1 MPNLED
7 CLSWVPFPS
16 PAGTPIWRHTAI
28 LVQSRWIDDKSR
40 IAALTT
46 CVQLC
51 PAGTLCFGPTS
62 SGPLAKGSPHCVSQE
77 SKTVAAV
84 PVAIK
89 VFGPLE
95 QILTPGGLFLR
106 KKK

>member
-40 IAALTT
+40 IAALTA

-51 PAGTLCFGPTS
+51 PAGGPTS
-62 SGPLAKGSPHCVSQE
+62 LGHFAFSSLAKGSLHCVSRE

-95 QILTPGGLFLR
+95 QILTPGVYS
-106 KKK
+106 